1 MSEPGTSLSP
11 ANAVL
16 SAVGLLPTL
25 ISGDFTYESG
35 GRDTSLQIGRVP
47 PISGELTGMHSSVF
61 GGYTETDMQMND
73 PSRDSK
79 SPPAH
84 RMCIFRKPKY
94 TTLTP
99 SVKIRAYNG

>member
-25 ISGDFTYESG
+25 ISGYFMYESG

-47 PISGELTGMHSSVF
+47 PISGELTGMDLNVSVF
-61 GGYTETDMQMND
+61 I
-73 PSRDSK
+73 
-79 SPPAH
+79 
-84 RMCIFRKPKY
+84 IF
-94 TTLTP
+94 
-99 SVKIRAYNG
+99 